1 MVQALCTSG
10 NHEALKC
17 GVHGAAGV
25 LAAMMAAYNIA
36 ACCFRRDMH
45 LRINAVVYT
54 LAVGWEVKQTL
65 HHMRSQNGS
74 TGNSTE
80 TAVALGSLG
89 AVLAP
94 AVVQA
99 LHETS

>member
-25 LAAMMAAYNIA
+25 IAAVMAAYNIA
-36 ACCFRRDMH
+36 ACCFRPDRH

-54 LAVGWEVKQTL
+54 LAVGWEIRQTL
-65 HHMRSQNGS
+65 HHLNR
-74 TGNSTE
+74 TNSAAAG
-80 TAVALGSLG
+80 TAATPFPS
-89 AVLAP
+89 AKCA
-94 AVVQA
+94 
-99 LHETS
+99 

>member
-25 LAAMMAAYNIA
+25 LAALMAAYNIA

-45 LRINAVVYT
+45 LRVNAVVYT

-65 HHMRSQNGS
+65 HHMRWQNGS
-74 TGNSTE
+74 TASTG
-80 TAVALGSLG
+80 TAAALGSLG

>member
-17 GVHGAAGV
+17 SVRGAAVV
-25 LAAMMAAYNIA
+25 LASLMAAYNIA
-36 ACCFRRDMH
+36 ACCFRRDTH

-65 HHMRSQNGS
+65 HHLRWPNGS
-74 TGNSTE
+74 AEGVVA
-80 TAVALGSLG
+80 AVAVAQG
-89 AVLAP
+89 
-94 AVVQA
+94 
-99 LHETS
+99 